1 MTQNDITKAPLVKEN
16 IVSFLDSTGRALFGE
31 RIPALDT
38 EDTTAIKNSVV
49 VHVVPQQNGTMALQL
64 LPAFFREFLGEPDAT
79 YVHHFPNA
87 SIALMEHTVFDFK
100 LYGQYEAMFK
110 PAQQIVTAAP
120 QGVGGQPAEGQVV
133 KMFDK

>member
-1 MTQNDITKAPLVKEN
+1 MSQANNITKAPLNKEN

-38 EDTTAIKNSVV
+38 EQTTAIKNTVV

-79 YVHHFPNA
+79 YVHHFPSA
-87 SIALMEHTVFDFK
+87 SIALMENTVFDFK

-110 PAQQIVTAAP
+110 PAPLQEAA
-120 QGVGGQPAEGQVV
+120 QPVAPGKEV
-133 KMFDK
+133 KLFDQ